1 MDEPVT
7 APKDPPTPSGSVTQ
21 KSPSE
26 RLLGV
31 SDPKP
36 DVEAAR
42 KRTPKPKAAPK
53 TISFVEAKWD
63 ADETPIGYALATEL
77 AGGAE

>member
-1 MDEPVT
+1 MT

-31 SDPKP
+31 ADPKP
-36 DVEAAR
+36 AVKPAR

-53 TISFVEAKWD
+53 TISFVEAEWD
-63 ADETPIGYALATEL
+63 AEETPIGYELATEL

>member
-1 MDEPVT
+1 MT

-26 RLLGV
+26 RLTGV
-31 SDPKP
+31 ADPKP
-36 DVEAAR
+36 AVKPAR

-53 TISFVEAKWD
+53 TVSFVEAKWD
-63 ADETPIGYALATEL
+63 ADETPIGYALASEL
-77 AGGAE
+77 AAGEQS